1 MRAPI
6 FQISF
11 HPRMYVIRVINRFLC
26 GFIICSLNNECLVQI
41 SQNTFEQR
49 LWNYRVFH
57 VAIIF
62 FSRDFG
68 ETVFSFLEF
77 DFQKNIL

>member
-1 MRAPI
+1 
-6 FQISF
+6 
-11 HPRMYVIRVINRFLC
+11 MYVIRVINRFLC
-26 GFIICSLNNECLVQI
+26 VFIICSLNECLVQI

-49 LWNYRVFH
+49 LWNYRVSH

-68 ETVFSFLEF
+68 ETVFSSFLEF